1 MIEDAPVFRSLLSR
15 RASAATSVRLARH
28 SKAARRRQLFET
40 LEARVVLDADGVA
53 PFNAQ
58 LELTSDTETG
68 TFVVGQPVE
77 FHASAQAPNASDEV
91 SFIWRVY
98 QDDQTDPM
106 GIPFFFDPETDDLV
120 DTSTLLGFE
129 VMNDPEADPPLFL
142 RASDFSFTAT
152 SGGTYF
158 VVVTP
163 IDQDFEAADPL
174 EYMIDVEESGSGP
187 HTIDAS
193 FTASLPQEEGS
204 AITLTASA
212 SYTGDPST
220 ELHYSWIITRDGA
233 IYDVGSGSSF
243 QFTPDNEGDY
253 EVTLLVDDSAD
264 AFDLVIDTISVDN
277 VAPSFASITGPSSV
291 LRGTVAEFA
300 VVATDPGVN
309 DTVSI
314 SWTLTDSNNVV
325 VASGTGTSIQID
337 ETGDYTLQFTADDGL
352 ASTQSAPISI
362 SAGAAAVV
370 DGELIVTTSPS
381 GSNVTIEAGSII
393 VTVDGHTQTFEETV
407 DIIRVFGSD
416 GDDTIVVG
424 SGVSVPLWITGGKG
438 NDLIIGGS
446 GADII
451 DGGEGNDIIAG
462 GAGRDLLIGG
472 DGHDLI
478 VGDAGDDVIIAGT
491 TSLSD
496 TALAAAREVWLGSG
510 SFAARASALS
520 AHINSSN
527 TQDDDDLDLLFGDS
541 GNDLFFANLLLNSGE
556 SLLELDLPLDITLAE
571 LLLLRDL
578 Q

>member
-1 MIEDAPVFRSLLSR
+1 MFRSLLSR